1 MMRSPIASALVA
13 LSVPLAI
20 FAAPNAA
27 AGQEQNAVAVG
38 GGFTFRAASSDEAHG
53 DSGFGIRWRFGHSD
67 TGWGWHY
74 GLGWYAA
81 NLDRLVAG
89 RRVSFGELKVRP
101 IVAGY
106 GYTRALTRRTA
117 VTADIVGGIALSA
130 FDASADGKTAL
141 REAGAPS
148 TDIHTG
154 LFTPVV
160 KPEVGF
166 WYDLG
171 HRVGLGVNVGYTIAR
186 PRVTF
191 STRVGQESLRARAD
205 CLSVGLGIVY
215 RIF

>member
-1 MMRSPIASALVA
+1 
-13 LSVPLAI
+13 
-20 FAAPNAA
+20 
-27 AGQEQNAVAVG
+27 VAVG
-38 GGFTFRAASSDEAHG
+38 AAFTFRAALADEAHG
-53 DSGFGIRWRFGHSD
+53 DSGYGIRWRFGHSD

-81 NLDRLVAG
+81 NLDRVVAG
-89 RRVSFGELKVRP
+89 HSVSFGELKVRP
-101 IVAGY
+101 IVGGY

-117 VTADIVGGIALSA
+117 VTADVVGGFAFSA
-130 FDASADGKTAL
+130 FETSAEGETAL

-148 TDIHTG
+148 TDVHTG
-154 LFTPVV
+154 LFTPVI

-171 HRVGLGVNVGYTIAR
+171 RSVGLGVNVGYTIVR

-191 STRVGQESLRARAD
+191 STRFGQESMRARAD
-205 CLSVGLGIVY
+205 CISISVGAVY